1 VQLPTLLIL
10 VPVAIYV
17 FSVDSM
23 TVAVLFAIWSVII
36 GLSDNVLKPLLMGRG
51 TDVPML
57 VIFLGAIGGFVLQGI
72 IGLFVGAVVLSV
84 GYTLFTSWLEEA
96 EEEEGA
102 EKEEDADPTAPT
114 EFQ

>member
-1 VQLPTLLIL
+1 
-10 VPVAIYV
+10 
-17 FSVDSM
+17 
-23 TVAVLFAIWSVII
+23 VII
-36 GLSDNVLKPLLMGRG
+36 GLSDSVLKPLLMGRG

-57 VIFLGAIGGFVLQGI
+57 VIFLGAIGGFVLEGI

-84 GYTLFTSWLEEA
+84 GYTLFTSWLE
-96 EEEEGA
+96 GA